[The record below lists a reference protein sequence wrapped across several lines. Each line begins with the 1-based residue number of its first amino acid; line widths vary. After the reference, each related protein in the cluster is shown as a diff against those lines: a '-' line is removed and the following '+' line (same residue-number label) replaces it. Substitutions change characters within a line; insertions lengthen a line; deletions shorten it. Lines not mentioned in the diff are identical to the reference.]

1 MHQFKMDLG
10 GRDLIIGIGKFANQ
24 ADGAVTVRY
33 GGTVVLVTAVM
44 SKETRMETDYMP
56 LMVDYEEKFYAAGK
70 IKGSR
75 FMKREG
81 RAPDDAVLSG
91 RLIDRTIRPRF
102 NQKIRN
108 EVQIIAT
115 VLSFDK
121 ENDPDILALF
131 GASLA
136 LLISDIPWNGPV
148 AGARVGMIDGQ
159 WLLNPSY
166 ENRKKSQFDVVI
178 AGTKDKI
185 NMLEAGA
192 DEMPEEVMLSAIEF
206 GHKYAQKIIEFQ
218 EQIAKEIG
226 NPKRKIEISEPD
238 EKFRKDAL
246 DFLNNDLE
254 KFIYEKDKQKRSKNL
269 DGLKKKFIEYA
280 EKSYPN
286 DESKI
291 RYAYTILE
299 EETDRIVHKNILEKE
314 MRPDGRKLDEIRS
327 LNCEAAVLP
336 CTHGSGLFQRGETQ
350 ALSVLTLGAPDDE
363 IIIETMEIDEKR
375 RFMHHYNFP
384 PFSVNEVKPMRGPGR
399 RDIGHGALAEKAIFP
414 LIPQKE
420 TFPYAIRVVS
430 EILSSNGSSSM
441 ASVSGT
447 SLALMDGGVPI
458 KRAAAGIAMGLVM
471 ESEKKYKIL
480 TDIQGPEDHYG
491 DMDLK
496 VAGTKKG
503 VTAIQMDVK
512 IEGVT
517 AEILKESFE
526 QAKKARMQILEIM
539 DKVISAPRENL
550 SPYAPRIITIQI
562 NPDKIRDV
570 IGPGGKVI
578 NAIIKETGVDI
589 NVEDDGLVYV
599 TSVDQKSGEKAAEWI
614 RNIVR
619 EAKAGEVFSG
629 KVTRI
634 FPFGAMVEILPGQE
648 GLVHISKLA
657 PFRVRNVED
666 IVKIGDIVSVKVE
679 EIDRQGR
686 INLSLKSPQDNNS
699 NNKNN
704 TK

>member
-1 MHQFKMDLG
+1 MHQFKMDFG
-10 GRDLIIGIGKFANQ
+10 GRDLIVEIGKFANQ

-44 SKETRMETDYMP
+44 SKEAHQEMDYMP

-81 RAPDDAVLSG
+81 KAPDDAVLSG

-108 EVQIIAT
+108 EVQVIAT
-115 VLSFDK
+115 ILSFDK

-136 LLISDIPWNGPV
+136 LFVSDIPWDGPV

-166 ENRKKSQFDVVI
+166 ENRKNSQFDIVV
-178 AGTKDKI
+178 AGTKEKI

-192 DEMPEEVMLSAIEF
+192 NEMPEEIILSAIEF
-206 GHKYAQKIIEFQ
+206 GHKYIQKVVEFQ

-226 NPKRKIEISEPD
+226 KPKREIKINEPD

-246 DFLNNDLE
+246 NFLNKDLE
-254 KFIYEKDKQKRSKNL
+254 QFIYEKDKQKRNKNL
-269 DGLKKKFIEYA
+269 DTLRKRFIEYT
-280 EKSYPN
+280 ETSYP
-286 DESKI
+286 DDKTKVH
-291 RYAYTILE
+291 YAYTILE

-363 IIIETMEIDEKR
+363 IIIETMEFDEKR

-414 LIPQKE
+414 LLPQKE

-471 ESEKKYKIL
+471 ENEKKYKIL

-550 SPYAPRIITIQI
+550 SPFAPRIITIQI

-648 GLVHISKLA
+648 GLIHISELSTSRIK
-657 PFRVRNVED
+657 NVED
-666 IVKIGDIVSVKVE
+666 VVKIGDAVLVKVK

-686 INLSLKSPQDNNS
+686 INLSLKSTQ
-699 NNKNN
+699 KQ
-704 TK
+704 

>member
-1 MHQFKMDLG
+1 MDLG
-10 GRDLIIGIGKFANQ
+10 GRDLIVEIGKFANQ

-44 SKETRMETDYMP
+44 SKEAHADTDYMP

-121 ENDPDILALF
+121 ENDPDILALC

-148 AGARVGMIDGQ
+148 AGVRVGMIDGQ
-159 WLLNPSY
+159 WLLNHSY
-166 ENRKKSQFDVVI
+166 ENRKKSQFDVVV
-178 AGTKDKI
+178 AGTKNKI

-206 GHKYAQKIIEFQ
+206 GHKYIQKIIEFQ
-218 EQIAKEIG
+218 EKIAKEIG
-226 NPKRKIEISEPD
+226 SPKRKLEISEID
-238 EKFRKDAL
+238 EKFHKDAL
-246 DFLNNDLE
+246 NFLNSDLE
-254 KFIYEKDKQKRSKNL
+254 QFIYEKDKQKRRNNL
-269 DGLKKKFIEYA
+269 DTLKKKFIEHV

-291 RYAYTILE
+291 RHAYALLE

-314 MRPDGRKLDEIRS
+314 MRPDGRKLDEIRPLS
-327 LNCEAAVLP
+327 CEVAVLP
-336 CTHGSGLFQRGETQ
+336 CIHGSGLFQRGETQ

-363 IIIETMEIDEKR
+363 IIIETMEFDEKR

-384 PFSVNEVKPMRGPGR
+384 PFSVGEVKPMRGPGR

-471 ESEKKYKIL
+471 ENEKNYKIL

-496 VAGTKKG
+496 VAGTIKG

-517 AEILKESFE
+517 MEILKASFE
-526 QAKKARMQILEIM
+526 QAKKARMQILETM
-539 DKVISAPRENL
+539 DKVINAPRENL

-578 NAIIKETGVDI
+578 NAIIKETGADI

-619 EAKAGEVFSG
+619 EAKAGEIFNG

-648 GLVHISKLA
+648 GLIHISELA

-666 IVKIGDIVSVKVE
+666 VVKIGDMVTVKVK

-686 INLSLKSPQDNNS
+686 INLSLKTPQ
-699 NNKNN
+699 NNKP
-704 TK
+704 TA

>member
-1 MHQFKMDLG
+1 MDLG
-10 GRDLIIGIGKFANQ
+10 GRDLIVEIGKLANQ

-44 SKETRMETDYMP
+44 SKETHGEMDYMP

-81 RAPDDAVLSG
+81 KAPDDAVLSG
-91 RLIDRTIRPRF
+91 RLIDRAIRPRF

-136 LLISDIPWNGPV
+136 LLVSDIPWNGPI
-148 AGARVGMIDGQ
+148 AGTRVGMIDGQ

-166 ENRKKSQFDVVI
+166 ENRKKSQFDIVV

-192 DEMPEEVMLSAIEF
+192 DEMPEEIMLSAIDF
-206 GHKYAQKIIEFQ
+206 GHKYIKNIIELQ
-218 EQIAKEIG
+218 EKIAKEIG
-226 NPKRKIEISEPD
+226 KPKRKIEINEPD
-238 EKFRKDAL
+238 EKFHKDAL
-246 DFLNNDLE
+246 NFLNKDLE
-254 KFIYEKDKQKRSKNL
+254 CCIYENDKQKRGKNL
-269 DGLKKKFIEYA
+269 DGLKKKFIEYV

-286 DESKI
+286 DKSKI
-291 RYAYTILE
+291 SYAYIMLE
-299 EETDRIVHKNILEKE
+299 EETDRLVHKNILEKE
-314 MRPDGRKLDEIRS
+314 MRPDGRKLNEIRS
-327 LNCEAAVLP
+327 LNCETAVLP
-336 CTHGSGLFQRGETQ
+336 CVHGSGLFQRGDTQ

-363 IIIETMEIDEKR
+363 IIIETMEFDEKR

-384 PFSVNEVKPMRGPGR
+384 PFSVGEVKPMRGPGR

-414 LIPQKE
+414 LLPQQE

-471 ESEKKYKIL
+471 ENEKKYKIL

-496 VAGTKKG
+496 VAGTQKG
-503 VTAIQMDVK
+503 ITAIQMDVK
-512 IEGVT
+512 IEGIT
-517 AEILKESFE
+517 AEILKEAFE
-526 QAKKARMQILEIM
+526 QAKKARMQILETM

-562 NPDKIRDV
+562 NPDKIREV

-578 NAIIKETGVDI
+578 NAIIKETGADI
-589 NVEDDGLVYV
+589 NVEDSGLVYV

-619 EAKAGEVFSG
+619 EAKAGEIFNG

-648 GLVHISKLA
+648 GLIHISELSSS
-657 PFRVRNVED
+657 RVNKVED
-666 IVKIGDIVSVKVE
+666 VVKIGDMVSVKVK

-686 INLSLKSPQDNNS
+686 INLSLKATQ
-699 NNKNN
+699 NNK
-704 TK
+704 

>member
-1 MHQFKMDLG
+1 M
-10 GRDLIIGIGKFANQ
+10 IIGIGKFANQ

-206 GHKYAQKIIEFQ
+206 GHKYVQKIIEFQ

-226 NPKRKIEISEPD
+226 NQKRKIEISEPD

-269 DGLKKKFIEYA
+269 DGLKKKFIEYV

-441 ASVSGT
+441 ASVSGA

-458 KRAAAGIAMGLVM
+458 KRAAAGIAMGLIM